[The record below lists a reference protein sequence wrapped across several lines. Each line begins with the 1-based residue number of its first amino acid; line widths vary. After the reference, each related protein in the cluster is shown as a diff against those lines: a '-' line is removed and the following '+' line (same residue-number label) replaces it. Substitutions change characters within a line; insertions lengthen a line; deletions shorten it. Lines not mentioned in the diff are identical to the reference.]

1 MKAATE
7 RQRRRPASSPSRSQP
22 RPQSRQSP
30 KSRPGPKSRTKN
42 QSRTTTR
49 SQTTED
55 KSPPADTIS
64 LDSSTEDGPVEP
76 ASSPDPAPDPS
87 SGLDVV
93 DLTSDLGAV
102 VDLTNDT
109 VLVLDEEQA
118 QSYVVSSD
126 EEEPAVT
133 GTTTTSTA
141 PPQRR
146 GRSSGVHINC
156 PVCMDSYY
164 EIVDSG
170 RLLVSTRCG
179 HVFCSLCLR
188 DALNQSHNCPICRKK
203 LPKGHYHPLHL

>member
-1 MKAATE
+1 M
-7 RQRRRPASSPSRSQP
+7 
-22 RPQSRQSP
+22 
-30 KSRPGPKSRTKN
+30 
-42 QSRTTTR
+42 
-49 SQTTED
+49 D
-55 KSPPADTIS
+55 KSPPSDTIS
-64 LDSSTEDGPVEP
+64 LDSSNEDGPAEP
-76 ASSPDPAPDPS
+76 ASSPGPAPDPTPG
-87 SGLDVV
+87 SGEDVV
-93 DLTSDLGAV
+93 DLTSDLAAV

-109 VLVLDEEQA
+109 VLVLDEEQT

-133 GTTTTSTA
+133 GTTTASPA
-141 PPQRR
+141 SSQRR
-146 GRSSGVHINC
+146 QRSSGVHISC

-188 DALNQSHNCPICRKK
+188 DSLNQSHSCPICRKK